1 MENKMKTIRLDKVT
15 LNIGAGANQD
25 DVTKAHKLLSNLSGA
40 KPVKTHAKKR
50 IATWK
55 IRPGLPIGAKVTL
68 RGKKAL
74 DLLKNLLKALNN
86 ELKMSNFTEN
96 GFSFGIRE
104 YIDVPGAKYDPDIGI
119 IGFDTIV
126 TLERPGFRVKRRKQK
141 KAKIPKPHKIHKEDS
156 MNFAQKTLGVQVK

>member
-1 MENKMKTIRLDKVT
+1 MREIKLEKIT

-25 DVTKAHKLLSNLSGA
+25 DVDKAYKLLSNLSGA

-74 DLLKNLLKALNN
+74 EMLKRLLKAVNN
-86 ELKMSNFTEN
+86 ELKANKFTEN

-104 YIDVPGAKYDPDIGI
+104 YIDIPDAKYDPEIGI

-126 TLERPGFRVKRRKQK
+126 TLERPGFRIKKRRLRKSK
-141 KAKIPKPHKIHKEDS
+141 VPETHKIHKEDS
-156 MNFAQKTLGVQVK
+156 MNFAQKVLGVKIK